1 MTPTLASRPYRT
13 AEDLGLMQRL
23 VQESWRQG
31 KPRVAPH
38 IGDLDWW
45 MWQFEDPDP
54 TNEIGLWFD
63 RDELVGWAWLTPPA
77 SLDYHLHPDR
87 PDGLLGQ
94 MLGWF
99 AECSEEGDHDSERSV
114 WALEH
119 DVEDVAV
126 LKDHGFRKTEQH
138 FGHTLCPLEKEPPAP
153 VLPDGFIVRPVR
165 GEEELEARVAVHRAA
180 FAPSRV
186 TEQSYLNV
194 MRSNTYRPELDMVV
208 VAPDGTFAAFCLCW
222 FDKENGVG
230 EFEPVGTHPN
240 YQRRGLAR
248 AVCLAALRQLRA
260 LGGDAAIVLQTG
272 RDEAAERL
280 YTALGF
286 REVTK
291 IWRFAAP
298 MPQAVTGRLGEDR

>member
-1 MTPTLASRPYRT
+1 MAATLASCPYQT
-13 AEDLGLMQRL
+13 AEDLALMQRL
-23 VQESWRQG
+23 VVESWRQRR
-31 KPRVAPH
+31 PRVAPH

-54 TNEIGLWFD
+54 TNEIRLWFD

-77 SLDYHLHPDR
+77 SLDYHLHTDAQN
-87 PDGLLGQ
+87 GLLEQ

-99 AECSEEGDHDSERSV
+99 TECSTDDQDTSERSV

-119 DVEDVAV
+119 DVADIAV
-126 LKDHGFRKTEQH
+126 LTRNGFRKTEQH

-180 FAPSRV
+180 FAPTRV

-208 VAPDGTFAAFCLCW
+208 EAPDGTFAAFCLCW
-222 FDKENGVG
+222 FDEENRVG
-230 EFEPVGTHPN
+230 EFEPVGAHPN

-272 RDEAAERL
+272 RDEAAKRL
-280 YTALGF
+280 YTSLGF
-286 REVTK
+286 REIMK
-291 IWRFAAP
+291 IWRFSAP
-298 MPQAVTGRLGEDR
+298 MLSAATGRLGEDR